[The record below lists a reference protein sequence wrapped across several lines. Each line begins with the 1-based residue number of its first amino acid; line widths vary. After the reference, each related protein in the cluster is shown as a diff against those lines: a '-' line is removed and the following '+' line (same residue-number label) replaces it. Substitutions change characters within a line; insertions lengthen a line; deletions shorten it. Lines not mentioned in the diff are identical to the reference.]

1 MNPAALKVNLVD
13 VKPHGLLIL
22 DSGAFNERNFAK
34 AGYRADPRGDGSL
47 QDFRVIEV
55 DMSQMTQD
63 ALKESGLSKKEALRC
78 TNMWPLGLVYWMFG
92 RPRQQTVDWLNGK
105 FRSRPDDRESGR
117 EGKWVWCRLNL

>member
-78 TNMWPLGLVYWMFG
+78 KNMWALGLVYWMFG
-92 RPRQQTVDWLNGK
+92 RPRQTTDRKSTRLN
-105 FRSRPDDRESGR
+105 S
-117 EGKWVWCRLNL
+117 VTNAHLVCRLLL